1 MQITFLPFFCSHTF
15 VRYQDLTKILSLHMH
30 RNATMQ
36 ASNEDAGDVEFNQS
50 SCKGLC
56 VQDGCFISLV
66 SIKHSGILA
75 VGRGKSL

>member
-1 MQITFLPFFCSHTF
+1 
-15 VRYQDLTKILSLHMH
+15 
-30 RNATMQ
+30 MQ

-50 SCKGLC
+50 SCKGVC